1 MDGNL
6 NMSSEEVKRL
16 LALAAKPLR
25 KPLKK
30 LEYGSNV
37 FQFISELNIISS
49 PADKIP
55 AAIIYMKYCIWA
67 EHRGY
72 SPLPLM
78 KFGADFKKK
87 FDRVS
92 FAGKTCYMI
101 SPAGFDLSPSNE
113 QDAQDFLQEVS
124 NRAKRKKESKKKAK
138 EILEKKSRE

>member
-1 MDGNL
+1 M
-6 NMSSEEVKRL
+6 SEEIKRL

-30 LEYGSNV
+30 MEYGSNV
-37 FQFISELNIISS
+37 FQFISELDIRSS
-49 PADKIP
+49 SVDKIP
-55 AAIIYMKYCIWA
+55 AAIIYMRYCVWC
-67 EHRGY
+67 EHHGY
-72 SPLPLM
+72 TALTLQ
-78 KFGADFKKK
+78 KWGQDFKKK

-92 FAGKTCYMI
+92 SSGKVCYMI